1 MADLTLRL
9 FGQLD
14 IISAGGSVAIR
25 RRQPLALLIYL
36 AIVGTAT
43 RDQLALLL
51 FNECDEALARSRL
64 RHVLHELRQGLRE
77 GGVDLRLLLVR
88 GEQITLDRSRCA
100 IDVAD
105 FSAAAQARS
114 PDPAALAIYRGLLLD
129 GFRLAAAAE
138 FEVWLLAER
147 ERLALLRLNL
157 LSRLVE
163 SAAADKRWA
172 DSLAFGQALVD
183 ADPLNEAAQAA
194 TLLHHAQLSH
204 QWELGFRAA
213 RQAAARAR
221 RVAARADALAFEQ
234 IALDLLDKYGDGVQ
248 QRFAVLLD
256 VENDAHLL
264 GRREQ
269 QSAMLEALD
278 ACVFDSV
285 GRAQACYRRGRY
297 LSALARWNEALPLLQ
312 QALADG
318 TDQEL
323 HSAAQL
329 ALGRCFGQQGNS
341 VAAIDLA
348 QPPEAP
354 TMPAEPTRRAPT
366 GLPAETTT
374 VEGSSPSA
382 TLASSTET
390 AAATATDPATGA
402 TPIPATAETSGFEPG
417 DQGQQTVV
425 NLQLVFDASGSMA
438 ERLGSETR
446 IVAARRA
453 SEQVFATLPTGSVNL
468 NVGFRVFGHRGDN
481 SEAGR
486 TESCQ
491 IVVACM

>member
-1 MADLTLRL
+1 M
-9 FGQLD
+9 
-14 IISAGGSVAIR
+14 
-25 RRQPLALLIYL
+25 
-36 AIVGTAT
+36 
-43 RDQLALLL
+43 
-51 FNECDEALARSRL
+51 
-64 RHVLHELRQGLRE
+64 
-77 GGVDLRLLLVR
+77 
-88 GEQITLDRSRCA
+88 
-100 IDVAD
+100 AD

-285 GRAQACYRRGRY
+285 GPGAGV
-297 LSALARWNEALPLLQ
+297 LSARALPERTS
-312 QALADG
+312 ALERG
-318 TDQEL
+318 
-323 HSAAQL
+323 AA
-329 ALGRCFGQQGNS
+329 
-341 VAAIDLA
+341 VAA
-348 QPPEAP
+348 
-354 TMPAEPTRRAPT
+354 TGTRRWHRPRIAQR
-366 GLPAETTT
+366 
-374 VEGSSPSA
+374 S
-382 TLASSTET
+382 
-390 AAATATDPATGA
+390 ATGA
-402 TPIPATAETSGFEPG
+402 WALLRPA
-417 DQGQQTVV
+417 GQQR
-425 NLQLVFDASGSMA
+425 GSY
-438 ERLGSETR
+438 
-446 IVAARRA
+446 
-453 SEQVFATLPTGSVNL
+453 
-468 NVGFRVFGHRGDN
+468 
-481 SEAGR
+481 
-486 TESCQ
+486 
-491 IVVACM
+491 